1 VESREK
7 ISLGIAEK
15 EKGQNKVSK
24 LKSKSAKT

>member
-15 EKGQNKVSK
+15 EEGKNKVSK